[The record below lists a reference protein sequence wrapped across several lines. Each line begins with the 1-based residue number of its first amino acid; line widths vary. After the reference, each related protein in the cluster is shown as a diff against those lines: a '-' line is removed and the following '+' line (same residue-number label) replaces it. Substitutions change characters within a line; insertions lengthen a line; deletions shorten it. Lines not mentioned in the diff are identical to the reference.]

1 MQVYGKSKILYEPNI
16 LGDYLKTHEYVNSR
30 NYFKSTNDKSEY
42 GIWWDG
48 KDWILGSN
56 LDKGQSIGYARL
68 NKDSKNPDNQRGWEL
83 YYGEEN
89 GKPIWKKFG
98 KDFGIKWKCNI
109 NLIIQRISII
119 T

>member
-68 NKDSKNPDNQRGWEL
+68 NKDSKNPDNQREWEL
-83 YYGEEN
+83 YNGEEN